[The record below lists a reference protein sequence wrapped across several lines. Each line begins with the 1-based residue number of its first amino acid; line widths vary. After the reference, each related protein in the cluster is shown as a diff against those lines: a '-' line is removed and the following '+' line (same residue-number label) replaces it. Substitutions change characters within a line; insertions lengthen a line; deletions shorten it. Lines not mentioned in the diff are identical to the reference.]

1 MPNYELTYI
10 LRPLEDASLSAANER
25 IANLVTSAGG
35 TVAARHTWGRRR
47 LAYPIRKINDGI
59 YVTSYITLPTTSV
72 RGLER
77 ALQLTEDVLRYLVVR
92 VDTLTP
98 PAAPSLPTPAAEIPG
113 TMAPSAVVEP
123 EPAASTP
130 VEQPEAS
137 AGEVVEAA
145 PAAQAAPSEGS

>member
-10 LRPLEDASLSAANER
+10 LRPLEDANLSAANER

-59 YVTSYITLPTTSV
+59 YVTDYITLPTTAV

-98 PAAPSLPTPAAEIPG
+98 PAAPPLPTPAAEVPG
-113 TMAPSAVVEP
+113 TTAPSAVVEP
-123 EPAASTP
+123 P
-130 VEQPEAS
+130 PEAS
-137 AGEVVEAA
+137 SQMEQAEASAEVVEAA
-145 PAAQAAPSEGS
+145 PTAQAAPSEGS